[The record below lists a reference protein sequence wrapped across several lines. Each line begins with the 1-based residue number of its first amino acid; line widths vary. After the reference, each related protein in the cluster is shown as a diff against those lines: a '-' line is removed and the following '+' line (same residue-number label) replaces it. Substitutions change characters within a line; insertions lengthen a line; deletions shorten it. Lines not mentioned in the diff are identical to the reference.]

1 MSAPIHRFEI
11 NLADTDRSHYEQIEL
26 RLARHPSETERYLV
40 TRALAFC
47 VLHEPELQMT
57 AGICHGDEPAIELR
71 DSTGL
76 RTHWIDVGRPSAA
89 HVQRGLRD
97 SPRVSLATT
106 RDPTEVVRVLESAD
120 VRLLD
125 RLEVIGLEER
135 FVAALAER
143 LDRRNL
149 WSVTITGGRLY
160 VEADASVVEGALD
173 RLALAES

>member
-11 NLADTDRSHYEQIEL
+11 ALADTDRSYYEQIEL

-40 TRALAFC
+40 TRAIAFC
-47 VLHEPELQMT
+47 VLHEPGLQAT

-76 RTHWIDVGRPSAA
+76 RLHWVDVGRPSAA

-97 SPRVSLATT
+97 SRRVSLVTT
-106 RDPTEVVRVLESAD
+106 RDPEDVVRVLESAD
-120 VRLLD
+120 VRLLE
-125 RLEVIGLEER
+125 RLEIIGLD
-135 FVAALAER
+135 ER
-143 LDRRNL
+143 LVDTLAARLQRRNT
-149 WSVTITGGRLY
+149 WTMTIAGGRLY

-173 RLALAES
+173 RLALSER

>member
-1 MSAPIHRFEI
+1 MS
-11 NLADTDRSHYEQIEL
+11 
-26 RLARHPSETERYLV
+26 LV
-40 TRALAFC
+40 
-47 VLHEPELQMT
+47 
-57 AGICHGDEPAIELR
+57 
-71 DSTGL
+71 
-76 RTHWIDVGRPSAA
+76 
-89 HVQRGLRD
+89 
-97 SPRVSLATT
+97 TT
-106 RDPTEVVRVLESAD
+106 RDPAEVVRVLESAD